1 MTSPFAGRLM
11 QERTSNPVS
20 ESRWVAV
27 YTIAR
32 HEKAVARQLEE
43 RRIETFL
50 PLYRSLHR
58 WKDRKKEV
66 ELALFP
72 SYVFVRILTSDKLAV
87 LQVPGVV
94 NLVSFNGE
102 VAVLPEQEIVALR
115 RGLENHLCAE
125 PCPYLKVGKSV
136 RVIRGP
142 MAGAEGILCR
152 KKDRYRFVISV
163 DVLMRSV
170 AVEVDASDLEL
181 VRSTRP
187 VPASA
192 RGCKWVWHN
201 VRVFA

>member
-1 MTSPFAGRLM
+1 MTIPFADRSTEL
-11 QERTSNPVS
+11 RSSNQLSDP
-20 ESRWVAV
+20 RWVAV
-27 YTIAR
+27 YTVAR

-66 ELALFP
+66 DLALFP
-72 SYVFVRILTSDKLAV
+72 SYVFVRILASEKLAV

-102 VAVLPEQEIVALR
+102 LAALPEQEIIALR
-115 RGLENHLCAE
+115 RGLENHIYAE
-125 PCPYLKVGKSV
+125 PCPYLKVGKAV

-142 MAGAEGILCR
+142 MVGAEGILSR

-170 AVEVDASDLEL
+170 AVEVDACDLEV
-181 VRSTRP
+181 VRSARP
-187 VPASA
+187 LPSSA
-192 RGCKWVWHN
+192 PM
-201 VRVFA
+201 RVGIA

>member
-1 MTSPFAGRLM
+1 MTNSFGGRSTE
-11 QERTSNPVS
+11 QCSSNGLS
-20 ESRWVAV
+20 EPRWVAV
-27 YTIAR
+27 YTVAR
-32 HEKAVARQLEE
+32 HEKVVARQLEE

-102 VAVLPEQEIVALR
+102 VAALPDQEIVALR

-136 RVIRGP
+136 RVVHGP

-187 VPASA
+187 LPSSTRMQAGIA
-192 RGCKWVWHN
+192 
-201 VRVFA
+201 

>member
-1 MTSPFAGRLM
+1 MTSPFAGRST
-11 QERTSNPVS
+11 QQCSNDQLS
-20 ESRWVAV
+20 ELRWVAV
-27 YTIAR
+27 YTVAR

-72 SYVFVRILTSDKLAV
+72 SYVFVRILSSDKLPV

-102 VAVLPEQEIVALR
+102 MAVLPEQEIAALR
-115 RGLENHLCAE
+115 RGLENHLYAE

-181 VRSTRP
+181 VRSTSPLPGSMRMQLGM
-187 VPASA
+187 A
-192 RGCKWVWHN
+192 
-201 VRVFA
+201 